1 MEQWE
6 DYLLGYYE
14 EAEWLAAE
22 YVPSLDEYIKNG
34 ITSIG
39 QRILLLSGVLI
50 MEGQLLSQEALEKVD
65 YPGRRVLTELNN
77 LISRLADD
85 TKTYKAEK
93 ARGELASSIECYMKD
108 HPGCKEEEAL
118 NHIYG
123 ILEAAV
129 KELTR
134 EFLKADD
141 HVPLACKK
149 MIFDETRV
157 TMVIFK
163 DGDGFGISKWEVKDH
178 IKECLIEPL
187 PL

>member
-1 MEQWE
+1 
-6 DYLLGYYE
+6 
-14 EAEWLAAE
+14 
-22 YVPSLDEYIKNG
+22 
-34 ITSIG
+34 
-39 QRILLLSGVLI
+39 

-65 YPGRRVLTELNN
+65 YPGRRVLTELNS

-108 HPGCKEEEAL
+108 HPECTEEEAL

-123 ILEAAV
+123 ILEPAV
-129 KELTR
+129 KELSM
-134 EFLKADD
+134 EFLKPDD
-141 HVPLACKK
+141 VPFPCKK
-149 MIFDETRV
+149 MLFEETRV

-163 DGDGFGISKWEVKDH
+163 DGDGFGVSKLEVKDN
-178 IKECLIEPL
+178 IKECLIDPL